1 MPYIKYGVIVL
12 SVFAVV
18 LFILTGYSSLT
29 ELTAE
34 NTRLKEDLAE
44 LQSEE
49 NALNAEK
56 EQLYNLT
63 YVEQRAQDMGMV
75 KQDSSQV
82 TYVDLSSP
90 ERSAMAQEEAQAPSL
105 IAGLISSFNAVVE
118 YLS

>member
-1 MPYIKYGVIVL
+1 
-12 SVFAVV
+12 
-18 LFILTGYSSLT
+18 
-29 ELTAE
+29 
-34 NTRLKEDLAE
+34 
-44 LQSEE
+44 
-49 NALNAEK
+49 
-56 EQLYNLT
+56 
-63 YVEQRAQDMGMV
+63 MV